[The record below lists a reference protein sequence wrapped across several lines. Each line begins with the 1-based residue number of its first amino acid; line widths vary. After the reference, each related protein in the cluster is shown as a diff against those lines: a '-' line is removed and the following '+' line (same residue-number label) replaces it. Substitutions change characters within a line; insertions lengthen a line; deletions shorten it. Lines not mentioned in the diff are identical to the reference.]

1 MRIGPR
7 GLALYPV
14 KSVGSSLLR
23 RHVVKF
29 VQVLYRDTVVLS
41 DISIH
46 PLPII
51 LGLPVYLNERPTC
64 FIPWTF
70 DPYILSRDSASIVD
84 PSFPFKVDRASSPS
98 HSPEPAP
105 GAQEHSI

>member
-1 MRIGPR
+1 M
-7 GLALYPV
+7 
-14 KSVGSSLLR
+14 GSSLLR

-41 DISIH
+41 DLSIH

-51 LGLPVYLNERPTC
+51 LELPVYLNERPTC

-70 DPYILSRDSASIVD
+70 DPYFLSRDSASV
-84 PSFPFKVDRASSPS
+84 V
-98 HSPEPAP
+98 
-105 GAQEHSI
+105 